1 MSMDS
6 EEIEKKFSK
15 IFRFLGVVTD
25 LQIDFLKEHQLLPT
39 FCDLILIGLAEG
51 FNLRYMTV
59 LRSQKL
65 KNYSDFRGG
74 DGPSSRFFERA
85 STFLNFLRL
94 VSDRSN
100 LGLQFEPYDDLTVA
114 YAQKLLHNYEKI
126 TTKS

>member
-65 KNYSDFRGG
+65 KNYYVI
-74 DGPSSRFFERA
+74 
-85 STFLNFLRL
+85 TKFLW
-94 VSDRSN
+94 
-100 LGLQFEPYDDLTVA
+100 
-114 YAQKLLHNYEKI
+114 
-126 TTKS
+126 